1 MSFEWLLAQAHHSSL
16 SERLKIPTIQ
26 FGHGTNLSLESSL
39 QERSG
44 ISLAVLAFYI
54 HASMWFW
61 CNQYMYLRVE
71 VYFHLIFP
79 HIFYF

>member
-1 MSFEWLLAQAHHSSL
+1 MSFDWLLAQANHSSL

-26 FGHGTNLSLESSL
+26 FGHGTNLPLVRSP
-39 QERSG
+39 QELSG

-61 CNQYMYLRVE
+61 CNKYTKTEWKYFYL
-71 VYFHLIFP
+71 FFP